1 MSEPK
6 KRSTVQL
13 SINTT
18 HWQSGTNRYRLPFAQ
33 PLDLRGRNAKLSMY
47 QYGIY
52 NSTYNI
58 SSALQNNTFYIT
70 WLGATKECVI
80 PDGFYSVSDLNVV
93 LQFNLTKNKYYCI
106 NTTNSSQVVFNFALS
121 VNSARYAVQLDIN
134 FIPAST
140 STFWSTYSQPSTP
153 GWTKPS
159 VNTYPTIIFN
169 TNLEKLLGFDTSIVA
184 YPSSTTVGT
193 ESSKSFLSVTYPVLS
208 PIFTYIVTCNL
219 INNRLSQIPNLFHQ
233 IPLNK
238 AYGQLLNE
246 TLGSS
251 EGLTCED
258 TTFNYL
264 EISFLDQNYNFL
276 QRADPDMTMSVLLT
290 MDV

>member
-47 QYGIY
+47 QYGVY

-58 SSALQNNTFYIT
+58 SSALNNNTFTIN
-70 WLGATKECVI
+70 WLGQSVVCTI
-80 PDGFYSVSDLNVV
+80 PDGFYSVSDLNIVI
-93 LQFNLTKNKYYCI
+93 QFNLTKNKFYCF
-106 NTTNSSQVVFNFALS
+106 NTTNSSQVIFNFALS
-121 VNSARYAVQLDIN
+121 VNTARYAVQLDVN
-134 FIPAST
+134 YIPAST
-140 STFWSTYSQPSTP
+140 ATFWTTYSQPATP
-153 GWTKPS
+153 GWTKPT
-159 VNTYPTIIFN
+159 VNTYPTITFS
-169 TNLEKLLGFDTSIVA
+169 TNLEKLLGFDTSITT
-184 YPSSTTVGT
+184 YPASTTVGT

-219 INNRLSQIPNLFHQ
+219 INNRLSQVPNLFHQ

-246 TLGSS
+246 TLGAT
-251 EGLTCED
+251 EGLSCEE

-290 MDV
+290 MDI